1 MSAPGVLEFGTRHI
15 NVLEG
20 TPRAVL
26 RYASEPLGVDAV
38 RDGVPQ
44 PAVSDAI
51 RRLWLRAGLR
61 STVCRIA
68 IPELGTSGRE
78 TEIPPVRNRDLG
90 AVVRYLAK
98 RMIPMRA
105 EDVYYAWDLR
115 PRPDGRGDLTV
126 QAALREVVDGYDRV
140 CSQAGLRVEWID
152 LKAVAVARALAVPD
166 ALVADWGLG
175 ELSLV
180 LIHEGR
186 TVYVHTLPLE
196 NPTTDATAD
205 FEAAAFAFNSA
216 LTFVRSAYRSL
227 PLEPPRPLFL
237 CGRFAAVHDLAARA
251 RERFA
256 FPLGQCPPPAKA
268 PAGFQPAAFAA
279 ALGMLERPASLRPR
293 LTLQQ
298 FGIGHVA

>member
-1 MSAPGVLEFGTRHI
+1 MNAHCILEFGTRHI

-26 RYASEPLGVDAV
+26 RYASAPLGADAV

-44 PAVSDAI
+44 PGVADAI

-61 STVCRIA
+61 CTVCRIA
-68 IPELGTSGRE
+68 IPETGTSGRE
-78 TEIPPVRNRDLG
+78 TEVPRVRKSELN

-98 RMIPMRA
+98 RMIPMSA
-105 EDVYYAWDLR
+105 EDVYYAWDVR
-115 PRPDGRGDLTV
+115 PRPDGGSDLTV
-126 QAALREVVDGYDRV
+126 QAALREIVDGYDRV
-140 CSQAGLRVEWID
+140 CSQAGLRVEWVD
-152 LKAVAVARALAVPD
+152 LKPVALARALAVPD

-186 TVYVHTLPLE
+186 TVYVHSLPLE
-196 NPTTDATAD
+196 DPTADAAAD
-205 FEAAAFAFNSA
+205 FEAAVFAFNSA

-227 PLEPPRPLFL
+227 PLEPPLPLFL
-237 CGRFAAVHDLAARA
+237 CGRFAAVPDLAALA

-256 FPLGQCPPPAKA
+256 FPLGQCPSPPTA
-268 PAGFQPAAFAA
+268 PTGFQPAAFAA
-279 ALGMLERPASLRPR
+279 ALGMLDRPASLRPR

>member
-1 MSAPGVLEFGTRHI
+1 MKTHGILEFGTRHI
-15 NVLEG
+15 NALE
-20 TPRAVL
+20 TVRAGVV
-26 RYASEPLGVDAV
+26 RYASEPLGAELV

-44 PAVSDAI
+44 PGVADAI
-51 RRLWLRAGLR
+51 RRLWLRAGLGA
-61 STVCRIA
+61 TVCRIA
-68 IPELGTSGRE
+68 IPETGTSGRE
-78 TEIPPVRNRDLG
+78 TEIPRVRKNDLN

-98 RMIPMRA
+98 RMIPMSA
-105 EDVYYAWDLR
+105 EDVYYAWDVR

-152 LKAVAVARALAVPD
+152 LKAVAVARALAVSD

-186 TVYVHTLPLE
+186 TVYVHSLPLE
-196 NPTTDATAD
+196 DPTADAAAD
-205 FEAAAFAFNSA
+205 FEAAVFAFNSA

-227 PLEPPRPLFL
+227 PLEPPLPLFL
-237 CGRFAAVHDLAARA
+237 CGRFAAVPDLAALA

-256 FPLGQCPPPAKA
+256 FPLGQCPSPPTA
-268 PAGFQPAAFAA
+268 PTGFQPAAFAA
-279 ALGMLERPASLRPR
+279 ALGMLDRPASLRPR